1 MRAER
6 AAPPASAAE
15 GVEGAGAT
23 FGWRRPSLRRRVLGS
38 IALLSAV
45 GLLGAGAPALL
56 LERQRVES
64 RVERQLAQEIREFTE
79 LASSGIDPETG
90 QPFSDAERLFTVS
103 MQRNV
108 PDENEIHVGYLT
120 GSTIVQADG
129 GGEVHTD
136 EDFRELATAHD
147 SPAFGEYD
155 AAGHGRISYAVMPV
169 VQGGDRGHYVAL
181 YYLDREF
188 AEMQATIRSYAAGAV
203 IAWLVLLVAASLLVR
218 RLLRPMEELRD
229 TAESITETDLSRR
242 LEVRGDDEVADLSRQ
257 FNGMLDRLQ
266 EALGAQ
272 RGMLDDAGHELRT
285 PITVLR
291 GHLELMDAH
300 DPEDVETVRTLAVDE
315 LDRMSGLVED
325 LIVLAKARR
334 PDFVRLEQCEA
345 ALLVEDCL
353 AKARTLGERRWVI
366 DQLSNVWISGDPR
379 RLTQAL
385 LQLAA
390 NAVEATGPGDEI
402 GFGCAGGPYGVQ
414 LWVRDTG
421 PGVPPT
427 ERFRIFDRHR
437 SGSTGREGGSGLGLA
452 IVMAIA
458 QAHGGTAWVSA
469 ASAAGGAR
477 FVVEL
482 PAEALADDPDDGS
495 DGSTD
500 DGTDDLDDPDSLD
513 GIPDDPT
520 SGLRIVGGD
529 RR

>member
-188 AEMQATIRSYAAGAV
+188 AGMQATIRSYAAGAV

-257 FNGMLDRLQ
+257 FNGMLDGSKR
-266 EALGAQ
+266 
-272 RGMLDDAGHELRT
+272 R
-285 PITVLR
+285 
-291 GHLELMDAH
+291 
-300 DPEDVETVRTLAVDE
+300 
-315 LDRMSGLVED
+315 S
-325 LIVLAKARR
+325 AR
-334 PDFVRLEQCEA
+334 
-345 ALLVEDCL
+345 
-353 AKARTLGERRWVI
+353 
-366 DQLSNVWISGDPR
+366 
-379 RLTQAL
+379 
-385 LQLAA
+385 
-390 NAVEATGPGDEI
+390 
-402 GFGCAGGPYGVQ
+402 
-414 LWVRDTG
+414 
-421 PGVPPT
+421 
-427 ERFRIFDRHR
+427 
-437 SGSTGREGGSGLGLA
+437 
-452 IVMAIA
+452 
-458 QAHGGTAWVSA
+458 SA
-469 ASAAGGAR
+469 ACSTTPATSCAPRSPCCAATSNSWTPTTPRTSRPCA
-477 FVVEL
+477 
-482 PAEALADDPDDGS
+482 PSP
-495 DGSTD
+495 STNWT
-500 DGTDDLDDPDSLD
+500 G
-513 GIPDDPT
+513 
-520 SGLRIVGGD
+520 
-529 RR
+529 